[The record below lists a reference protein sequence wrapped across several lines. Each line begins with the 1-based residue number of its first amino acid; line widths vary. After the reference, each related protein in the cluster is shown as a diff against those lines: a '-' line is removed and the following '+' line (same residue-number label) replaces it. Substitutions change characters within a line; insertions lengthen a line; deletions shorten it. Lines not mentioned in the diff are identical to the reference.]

1 MVGSTNA
8 SSNPLRIP
16 FCVLVVLIAYDFY
29 NIFASSAY
37 KDLDKFSIIRIAA
50 FLPFLVSFLLQSRY
64 AWHAFAYPIFFLLP
78 LYWLLRFIG
87 IYPMPQSTTAA
98 IIVIGIWFC
107 CLIYVWLLKSKYL
120 NFLNNQHVSKI
131 KDKR

>member
-64 AWHAFAYPIFFLLP
+64 AWHAFISHILSITTILVITVHWYISNASIYHSRYNSYRNMVLLFN
-78 LYWLLRFIG
+78 LR
-87 IYPMPQSTTAA
+87 M
-98 IIVIGIWFC
+98 VI
-107 CLIYVWLLKSKYL
+107 KE
-120 NFLNNQHVSKI
+120 
-131 KDKR
+131 